1 VVIEVNGPMQLWQI
15 GAHFGVTKQ
24 RIKQILLI
32 ALPKL
37 KREFL
42 NRGLS
47 FEDFLQEGN
56 SAPAKPVGQS
66 WKSIS
71 RRPSSLRGGE

>member
-24 RIKQILLI
+24 RIKQILI
-32 ALPKL
+32 AALPKL

-42 NRGLS
+42 NRGLT
-47 FEDFLQEGN
+47 FDDFIQEG
-56 SAPAKPVGQS
+56 SRISGQS
-66 WKSIS
+66 TY
-71 RRPSSLRGGE
+71 RRGADDHRGSNGRM